1 MSLTPSRPTRAGSK
15 SAKLMVI
22 AATMSAVL
30 AGCAA
35 EAASPTG
42 TATSGSTAVATDQTN
57 TSAVTDLVD
66 YTGGTAGA
74 ADQSLEPVT
83 IGWVNQQGGALGFPA
98 ATDGAEAAVKYVNE
112 NLGGIGGHPLK
123 LETCFV
129 VENEQDGNSCGLQL
143 VNDPDVRTVLFG
155 STITGNQSFLAV
167 NKGQKPILMANS
179 ISSTDA
185 QSDNVFIYNG
195 NPSSIF
201 RGLTTYLD
209 TVVGAKSVALIYPQ
223 NAQSADGAKVLQ
235 TALDSVGI
243 EVKAVGFDPST
254 TNLTAAAVASGA
266 SDADA
271 IVPLVSTPPTCV
283 AAAKALDTLAV
294 TAPIIGAGSF
304 CFTDQVA
311 QGLGG
316 DAPKWQQIS
325 TQTNVADMSQP
336 DVQSYI
342 DASTTAGLSETS
354 QATPDAAL
362 AWGLVAT
369 ATRFLNAA
377 GGSEATA
384 PAIAEQAKSFTG
396 PLLLGSATV
405 ACGANT
411 AEPGLCGAQTRVFE
425 YTGNGSYTAL
435 TDWLEPSGS

>member
-1 MSLTPSRPTRAGSK
+1 MAQPHTRNRFCRSRTAQ
-15 SAKLMVI
+15 LI
-22 AATMSAVL
+22 ALLATVSAVT

-35 EAASPTG
+35 ESSSPSSTG
-42 TATSGSTAVATDQTN
+42 ASTAVVTDQSN

-66 YTGGTAGA
+66 YTGGTDGA

-83 IGWVNQQGGALGFPA
+83 IGWVNQQGGALGFPS
-98 ATDGAEAAVKYVNE
+98 ATEGAEAAVKYVNE
-112 NLGGIGGHPLK
+112 YLGGIDGHPLQ

-185 QSDNVFIYNG
+185 QSENVFIYNG

-209 TVVGAKSVALIYPQ
+209 SVVGAETVALIYPQ

-243 EVKAVGFDPST
+243 DVKAVGFDPST
-254 TNLTAAAVASGA
+254 TNLTAAAVAAGV

-271 IVPLVSTPPTCV
+271 IVPLVSTPSTCV

-294 TAPIIGAGSF
+294 TAPVIGAGAF
-304 CFTDQVA
+304 CFTDEVA

-336 DVQSYI
+336 DVQAYVE
-342 DASTTAGLSETS
+342 ASSKVGLSDTAQS
-354 QATPDAAL
+354 TPDAAL

-369 ATRFLNAA
+369 ATRFINAA
-377 GGSEATA
+377 GGADATES
-384 PAIAEQAKSFTG
+384 AIAEQATTFTG
-396 PLLLGSATV
+396 PLLLGSETV
-405 ACGANT
+405 ACGSDT
-411 AEPGLCGAQTRVFE
+411 SEPGLCGAQTRVFE
-425 YTGNGSYTAL
+425 YSGNGSYTAL
-435 TDWLEPSGS
+435 TDWLEPSGT